1 LICAISLV
9 LPDAHETQR
18 TNPDLLAGRV
28 DHRLGDRV
36 TGGYR
41 SIDVH
46 ESWDAAVDVCAYVP
60 RHVHQLADVVGGRA
74 GQYVQVSSVST
85 PAGCAA
91 SKFGHDVGGAPVDRL
106 ASAVVTYRRAR
117 VGTTGGLL
125 DVAKRDASVQG
136 AGDEGMTQGVR
147 SDLLTIPDRR
157 GVADF
162 GAAAVT
168 RRGIHRPG
176 GCRGC
181 EAAGDGSDRHR
192 APLRRG
198 LAGQ

>member
-46 ESWDAAVDVCAYVP
+46 ESWDAVVDVGAYVP

-74 GQYVQVSSVST
+74 GQYVQFSSVST

-91 SKFGHDVGGAPVDRL
+91 SKFGHDVGGAPVDR
-106 ASAVVTYRRAR
+106 RRP
-117 VGTTGGLL
+117 
-125 DVAKRDASVQG
+125 
-136 AGDEGMTQGVR
+136 R
-147 SDLLTIPDRR
+147 S
-157 GVADF
+157 
-162 GAAAVT
+162 
-168 RRGIHRPG
+168 
-176 GCRGC
+176 
-181 EAAGDGSDRHR
+181 
-192 APLRRG
+192 
-198 LAGQ
+198 